1 MNYKA
6 WKKNQT
12 DVFTD
17 NITITIF
24 KTSNKYNMNK
34 EET

>member
-1 MNYKA
+1 M
-6 WKKNQT
+6 KKNQT

-17 NITITIF
+17 NITIF

-34 EET
+34 EKT

>member
-17 NITITIF
+17 NITIF
-24 KTSNKYNMNK
+24 KTRNKYNMNK